1 MGFPQHI
8 DTISMWQSILFKRG
22 HRSKF
27 QIFYVFMSLKIV
39 FIEANSADPDEMLPY
54 QGQIQ
59 DFWKGSSKGVG
70 VSFAEFI
77 SFFLIYPM
85 KMK

>member
-1 MGFPQHI
+1 
-8 DTISMWQSILFKRG
+8 
-22 HRSKF
+22 
-27 QIFYVFMSLKIV
+27 MSLKIV